1 MLSNLPNQLTQ
12 NQALQ
17 GHTRGC
23 SFWFVQFLQR
33 QCKSQVQLPSLSSGV
48 AQSLPQPPHF
58 SQLSTFGPPPT
69 FNFRPP
75 PPSDRQEVQLSAE
88 RGLPV
93 IRVGILLCTSYLCKC
108 LLLWQDQIYNFS
120 GRCHAFDPFQ
130 SERGGSVP
138 QVVLAVIRACRAFG
152 LSSCLNPGRSIL
164 IHPLC
169 FANQGKRHTQ
179 YKVVS
184 TKDISR

>member
-1 MLSNLPNQLTQ
+1 M
-12 NQALQ
+12 
-17 GHTRGC
+17 
-23 SFWFVQFLQR
+23 
-33 QCKSQVQLPSLSSGV
+33 QLPSLSSGV

-120 GRCHAFDPFQ
+120 GRCHAFNPFCRSQ
-130 SERGGSVP
+130 YTSVRERGSV
-138 QVVLAVIRACRAFG
+138 VSAVIRACRAFVP
-152 LSSCLNPGRSIL
+152 SCLNPGRSIL

>member
-1 MLSNLPNQLTQ
+1 MEPLVYNCRFKVRVRQKLDSAIVTLTKSSHSKPGK
-12 NQALQ
+12 A
-17 GHTRGC
+17 GC

-120 GRCHAFDPFQ
+120 GRCHAFNPFCRSQ
-130 SERGGSVP
+130 YTSVRERGVSP
-138 QVVLAVIRACRAFG
+138 
-152 LSSCLNPGRSIL
+152 SHSIG
-164 IHPLC
+164 C
-169 FANQGKRHTQ
+169 
-179 YKVVS
+179 
-184 TKDISR
+184 D